1 MSANRSATKS
11 DRCCWAVIAAL
22 VVVAGCLSGASAGS
36 CRESSLCCNGRDSSC
51 VVQKAPLNAII
62 EDLND
67 KPCYCDH
74 ACLRLGDCC
83 DDFKAHCGVIDC
95 VVSEWGPWSECDTT
109 CGTGMMSRTRIIE
122 QKPQNGGKHCPSL
135 VQKRGCQGL
144 RCHNHHDRKVLR
156 ETALLLPANLS
167 KSRHENDTSDIRRN
181 LRLRYKNAF
190 KHNRGNEYCIEFEV
204 IKATKA
210 CHRDRTYSALAEGDR
225 VMVRCDLEALHE
237 DTTAVGAT
245 TATEISNNSIQ
256 DEDDD
261 LGQPQHKHEGKPKF
275 RCRGEGLTGRSTR
288 FTSLALPSCRGKWMR
303 VTAKQLKKCST
314 AEEQFIF
321 V

>member
-1 MSANRSATKS
+1 MCNPKVSSLRMCAHHWGFVAVLMLSVSA
-11 DRCCWAVIAAL
+11 VG
-22 VVVAGCLSGASAGS
+22 VYGGS

-83 DDFKAHCGVIDC
+83 EDFKSHCGVIDC
-95 VVSEWGPWSECDTT
+95 IVSEWGPWSECDTA

-144 RCHNHHDRKVLR
+144 KCHNHHDRKVLR
-156 ETALLLPANLS
+156 ETALLLPADLS

-210 CHRDRTYSALAEGDR
+210 CHRDKTYSALAEGDR
-225 VMVRCDLEALHE
+225 VIVRCDLEALHE
-237 DTTAVGAT
+237 DKSAVD
-245 TATEISNNSIQ
+245 TEISNNSIQ
-256 DEDDD
+256 DDENER
-261 LGQPQHKHEGKPKF
+261 QQERKPKF

-288 FTSLALPSCRGKWMR
+288 FSSLALPSCRGKWMR
-303 VTAKQLKKCST
+303 VTAKQVKKCST
-314 AEEQFIF
+314 IESQFIF

>member
-1 MSANRSATKS
+1 MCADRKVKS
-11 DRCCWAVIAAL
+11 PQMCGVHFWGL
-22 VVVAGCLSGASAGS
+22 VVILTLSSFAVGAYGGS
-36 CRESSLCCNGRDSSC
+36 CREASLCCNGRDSSC

-83 DDFKAHCGVIDC
+83 EDFKSHCGVIDC
-95 VVSEWGPWSECDTT
+95 VVSEWGPWSDCDTA

-144 RCHNHHDRKVLR
+144 KCHNHHDRKVLR
-156 ETALLLPANLS
+156 ETALLLPADLS

-210 CHRDRTYSALAEGDR
+210 CHRDKTYSALAEGDR
-225 VMVRCDLEALHE
+225 VVVRCELEALHE
-237 DTTAVGAT
+237 DKSMMGDTVA
-245 TATEISNNSIQ
+245 EISNNSIQ
-256 DEDDD
+256 DDEADER
-261 LGQPQHKHEGKPKF
+261 QQQQERKPKF

-288 FTSLALPSCRGKWMR
+288 FSSLALPSCRGKWMR
-303 VTAKQLKKCST
+303 VTTKQLKKCST
-314 AEEQFIF
+314 IEAQFIF

>member
-1 MSANRSATKS
+1 MCNQKIKS
-11 DRCCWAVIAAL
+11 FRMCADYCGAMLLLL
-22 VVVAGCLSGASAGS
+22 VVSMFVAGAYGGS
-36 CRESSLCCNGRDSSC
+36 CREASLCCNGRDSSC

-83 DDFKAHCGVIDC
+83 EDFKAHCGVIDC
-95 VVSEWGPWSECDTT
+95 VVSEWAPWSECDTA
-109 CGTGMMSRTRIIE
+109 CGTGMMSRNRIIE

-135 VQKRGCQGL
+135 VQKRGCQGTK
-144 RCHNHHDRKVLR
+144 CHNHHDRKVLR
-156 ETALLLPANLS
+156 ETALLLPADLS

-210 CHRDRTYSALAEGDR
+210 CHKDKTYNALAEGDH
-225 VMVRCDLEALHE
+225 VIVRCDLEALHE
-237 DTTAVGAT
+237 EKSSTVDS
-245 TATEISNNSIQ
+245 EISNNSIQ
-256 DEDDD
+256 DEDYEH
-261 LGQPQHKHEGKPKF
+261 QEKKPKF

-288 FTSLALPSCRGKWMR
+288 FTSLALSSCRGKWMR
-303 VTAKQLKKCST
+303 VATKQVKKCSP
-314 AEEQFIF
+314 AEAQFIF

>member
-1 MSANRSATKS
+1 MKS
-11 DRCCWAVIAAL
+11 SRMQADYWAFTTLLLLA
-22 VVVAGCLSGASAGS
+22 VAVTGVRGGS
-36 CRESSLCCNGRDSSC
+36 CREASLCCNGRDSSC
-51 VVQKAPLNAII
+51 VVQKAPVNAII

-95 VVSEWGPWSECDTT
+95 VVSEWEPWSECDTA

-122 QKPQNGGKHCPSL
+122 RKPQNGGKHCPSL

-144 RCHNHHDRKVLR
+144 KCHNHHDRKVLR
-156 ETALLLPANLS
+156 ETALLLPAVLS

-181 LRLRYKNAF
+181 LRLRYKNAY

-210 CHRDRTYSALAEGDR
+210 CHKDKTYSALAEGDR
-225 VMVRCDLEALHE
+225 VIVRCDLEALHE
-237 DTTAVGAT
+237 DKSASLSHDS
-245 TATEISNNSIQ
+245 EISNNSIQ
-256 DEDDD
+256 DDEADEQKSAD
-261 LGQPQHKHEGKPKF
+261 KKPKF
-275 RCRGEGLTGRSTR
+275 RCRGEGLTGRTTR
-288 FTSLALPSCRGKWMR
+288 FSSLALPSCRGKWMR
-303 VTAKQLKKCST
+303 VTAKQLKKCSSVE
-314 AEEQFIF
+314 AEYIF

>member
-1 MSANRSATKS
+1 MRVPGTGPDYRGSWR
-11 DRCCWAVIAAL
+11 WLLAVVTL
-22 VVVAGCLSGASAGS
+22 VMVDFPGVAQAGS
-36 CRESSLCCNGRDSSC
+36 CREASLCCNGRDSSC

-62 EDLND
+62 EDLSD

-95 VVSEWGPWSECDTT
+95 IVSEWGPWSECDTA

-122 QKPQNGGKHCPSL
+122 HKPQNGGKHCPSL

-144 RCHNHHDRKVLR
+144 KCHNHHDRKVLR

-190 KHNRGNEYCIEFEV
+190 KHNRGNEYCIEYEV

-210 CHRDRTYSALAEGDR
+210 CHRDKTYAALAEGDR
-225 VMVRCDLEALHE
+225 VIVRCELEALHE
-237 DTTAVGAT
+237 DKTAAASDGP
-245 TATEISNNSIQ
+245 EISNNSIQ
-256 DEDDD
+256 DDEEEEAEQRDR
-261 LGQPQHKHEGKPKF
+261 KPKF
-275 RCRGEGLTGRSTR
+275 RCRGEGITGRSTR

-303 VTAKQLKKCST
+303 VTTKQLKKCSS
-314 AEEQFIF
+314 AEAQYIF

>member
-1 MSANRSATKS
+1 MGAQYVLF
-11 DRCCWAVIAAL
+11 AVLL
-22 VVVAGCLSGASAGS
+22 VPLSGLIGGAYGGS
-36 CRESSLCCNGRDSSC
+36 CREATLCCNGRDSSC

-74 ACLRLGDCC
+74 ACLKLGDCC
-83 DDFKAHCGVIDC
+83 DDFKSHCGVIDC
-95 VVSEWGPWSECDTT
+95 IVSEWGQWSECDTA
-109 CGTGMMSRTRIIE
+109 CGNGMMSRTRIIE

-144 RCHNHHDRKVLR
+144 KCHNHHDRKALR
-156 ETALLLPANLS
+156 ETALLLPAALS

-190 KHNRGNEYCIEFEV
+190 KHNRGNEYCVEFEV

-210 CHRDRTYSALAEGDR
+210 CHKDNTYRGLAEGER
-225 VMVRCDLEALHE
+225 VIVRCDLEALHE
-237 DTTAVGAT
+237 DKTVDTLS
-245 TATEISNNSIQ
+245 SNSVQ
-256 DEDDD
+256 DDEEPDT
-261 LGQPQHKHEGKPKF
+261 PKY
-275 RCRGEGLTGRSTR
+275 RCRGDGLTGRNTR
-288 FTSLALPSCRGKWMR
+288 FTTLAMPACRGKWMR
-303 VTAKQLKKCST
+303 LTVGQPKKCPT
-314 AEEQFIF
+314 NDAQFIF

>member
-1 MSANRSATKS
+1 MCADRKVKSLEMCANY
-11 DRCCWAVIAAL
+11 WGL
-22 VVVAGCLSGASAGS
+22 VVILMLCGFAADAQGGS

-83 DDFKAHCGVIDC
+83 EDFKSHCGVIDC
-95 VVSEWGPWSECDTT
+95 VVSEWGPWSECDTH

-144 RCHNHHDRKVLR
+144 KCHNHHDRKVLR
-156 ETALLLPANLS
+156 ETALLLPADLS

-210 CHRDRTYSALAEGDR
+210 CHRDKTYNSLAEGDR
-225 VMVRCDLEALHE
+225 VIVRCELEALHE
-237 DTTAVGAT
+237 DKSMVDTMVA
-245 TATEISNNSIQ
+245 EISNNSILD
-256 DEDDD
+256 DEDDER
-261 LGQPQHKHEGKPKF
+261 QQQERKPKF

-288 FTSLALPSCRGKWMR
+288 FSSLALPSCRGKWMR
-303 VTAKQLKKCST
+303 VAAKQLKKCSNIE
-314 AEEQFIF
+314 AQFIF

>member
-1 MSANRSATKS
+1 MKS
-11 DRCCWAVIAAL
+11 FKMCPDCWGPVVALLLL
-22 VVVAGCLSGASAGS
+22 VVICVSSTHGGS
-36 CRESSLCCNGRDSSC
+36 CREASLCCNGRDSSC

-95 VVSEWGPWSECDTT
+95 VVSEWGPWSDCDTA

-122 QKPQNGGKHCPSL
+122 HKPQNGGKHCPSL
-135 VQKRGCQGL
+135 LQKRGCQGL
-144 RCHNHHDRKVLR
+144 KCHNHHDRKVLR
-156 ETALLLPANLS
+156 ETALLLPAILS

-210 CHRDRTYSALAEGDR
+210 CHKDKTYSALAEGDR
-225 VMVRCDLEALHE
+225 VTVRCDLEALHE
-237 DTTAVGAT
+237 EKSVTLEP
-245 TATEISNNSIQ
+245 EISNNSIQ
-256 DEDDD
+256 EEDDND
-261 LGQPQHKHEGKPKF
+261 GGSRQTVDKKPKF
-275 RCRGEGLTGRSTR
+275 RCRGEGTTGRSTQ

-303 VTAKQLKKCST
+303 VTSKQVKKCSAAD
-314 AEEQFIF
+314 AEFIF